1 MKWPFLMSKQHF
13 LPEKFGCFTE
23 KLYLCTNYRLLH
35 MKRRLFIISLLT
47 ALTYIMPMSVSAAPA
62 YFAGVMEMAQDQD
75 VNITYS
81 EGTLFVTGC
90 EGQTLEIVSLTGK
103 KIMDVKIE
111 SPAQKIELNIPKGCY
126 IVKVGKVVRKVSIR

>member
-1 MKWPFLMSKQHF
+1 MA
-13 LPEKFGCFTE
+13 FTC
-23 KLYLCTNYRLLH
+23 LV
-35 MKRRLFIISLLT
+35 
-47 ALTYIMPMSVSAAPA
+47 PMSVSAASA
-62 YFAGVMEMAQDQD
+62 YYAGVMEMAQEQD
-75 VNITYS
+75 VNINFS
-81 EGTLFVTGC
+81 EGTLLVTGC

>member
-1 MKWPFLMSKQHF
+1 MSKPYF
-13 LPEKFGCFTE
+13 LLEKFGCFT
-23 KLYLCTNYRLLH
+23 KKHYLCTNYRLLR
-35 MKRRLFIISLLT
+35 MTRRLFIISLLMAMT
-47 ALTYIMPMSVSAAPA
+47 CIMPMSVSAAPA
-62 YFAGVMEMAQDQD
+62 YLAGVLELSQDQD
-75 VNITYS
+75 VNITFS